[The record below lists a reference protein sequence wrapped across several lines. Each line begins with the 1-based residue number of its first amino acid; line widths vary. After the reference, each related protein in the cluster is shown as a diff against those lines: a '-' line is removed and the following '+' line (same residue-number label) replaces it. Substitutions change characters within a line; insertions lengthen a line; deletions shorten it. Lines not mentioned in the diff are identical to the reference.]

1 MSTDDLFPFEEHRT
15 CLTLTRLSE
24 DNLPK
29 DGSLGRV
36 CKLRKDVDIWQP
48 TDASDRIYFLQ
59 RGVVAISS
67 GDPQARDILLQ
78 TVTAGEPF
86 GELCFCAETGGVR
99 NTVARTLQPVTMLEI
114 EYVAFLKYVRASDD
128 VLSALILTMCVRL
141 SDCETRTE
149 VLAQR
154 GAQERVGL
162 LLLQLAAKAPKT
174 TGKLQRTVVV
184 NKSHGELARLAAMS
198 RAHVTVTLGLFRRGR
213 LIEYAR
219 GRALTVDV
227 PALTSYMARR
237 QAR

>member
-1 MSTDDLFPFEEHRT
+1 MSTDNQLPFDEHRT

-24 DNLPK
+24 DNLPR

-36 CKLRKDVDIWQP
+36 RKLRKDVDIWQP

-59 RGVVAISS
+59 RGEVAIFS

-99 NTVARTLQPVTMLEI
+99 NTVARTLQPVTLREI
-114 EYVAFLKYVRASDD
+114 EYVAFLKYVRSADD
-128 VLSALILTMCVRL
+128 VVSAVMFTMCVRL

-149 VLAQR
+149 ILAHR
-154 GAQERVGL
+154 GAQERLGL
-162 LLLQLAAKAPKT
+162 LLLQLAAKATRPAAKAP
-174 TGKLQRTVVV
+174 RTVVV
-184 NKSHGELARLAAMS
+184 NKSHDELARLAAMS

-213 LIEYAR
+213 LIQYER
-219 GRALTVDV
+219 GRPLTIDV
-227 PALTSYMARR
+227 PALTSYMTRR
-237 QAR
+237 QA